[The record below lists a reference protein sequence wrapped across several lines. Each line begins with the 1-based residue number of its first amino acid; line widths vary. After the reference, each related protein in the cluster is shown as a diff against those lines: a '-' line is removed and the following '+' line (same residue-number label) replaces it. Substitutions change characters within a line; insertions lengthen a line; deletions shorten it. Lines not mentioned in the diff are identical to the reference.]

1 MYEKGFFLFFL
12 CKACIAH
19 LTKGMFSHHTHW
31 QKRLGK
37 NGVKLYI
44 LGFILKNWVMVG
56 NLHVY
61 KLLHYDEKN
70 GTLWAKHGEILHGV
84 EKLSLCVFFSF
95 LKSYVNFILFFS
107 LCTFSWEVEFQD
119 VVDFESSRFIFE
131 VDQWLKTDDHMTTQ
145 EICYYN

>member
-1 MYEKGFFLFFL
+1 
-12 CKACIAH
+12 
-19 LTKGMFSHHTHW
+19 MFSHHAHW

-70 GTLWAKHGEILHGV
+70 GTLWAKHGEILRGV

-95 LKSYVNFILFFS
+95 LKSYVNFIFFPMY
-107 LCTFSWEVEFQD
+107 
-119 VVDFESSRFIFE
+119 IF
-131 VDQWLKTDDHMTTQ
+131 LGG
-145 EICYYN
+145 